1 VEEFFTKL
9 RILLGAEV
17 ALAKLE
23 ARRAGRQMALVGVSI
38 VLVGLALLA
47 VNTAAFFYLDELM
60 ESRAG
65 AALVVALADG
75 LLAYLVL
82 QRASTVKSGPEAEAA
97 RQLSE
102 LSRAQLESDMRTF
115 DRELGSILD
124 GLRALTGTGVTV
136 ASTVLSAIGGFTRR
150 RRRRS

>member
-9 RILLGAEV
+9 RVLLGAEV

-23 ARRAGRQMALVGVSI
+23 ARRAGRQMALVGVAL

-47 VNTAAFFYLDELM
+47 LNVAGFLYLKETM
-60 ESRAG
+60 KSGAG
-65 AALVVALADG
+65 AALIVAAVDA
-75 LLAYLVL
+75 LLAYLVF
-82 QRASTVKSGPEAEAA
+82 QRANTLETGPEAQAA

-102 LSRAQLESDMRTF
+102 LSRAQLESDMRSL